1 MYFPRHACEQFEMH
15 KGGGGGQLQRFRKPK
30 ERVFFWVVI
39 VELLLLIEI
48 FCASFYS
55 IFLTAK
61 LQSSFYFVINTLMDI
76 DNED

>member
-15 KGGGGGQLQRFRKPK
+15 KGGGGGQLLRFRKPK
-30 ERVFFWVVI
+30 EGGFFWVVI

-61 LQSSFYFVINTLMDI
+61 LH
-76 DNED
+76 